1 MYTYLMIVV
10 ILVGVISLIGTII
23 VGKRVN
29 KVSKDYEMED
39 DRTSAQLKRSH
50 EYESQSL
57 KVNLKVLTVIYVVT
71 FLLSIIALIAY
82 IFLR

>member
-10 ILVGVISLIGTII
+10 ILVGVVSLIGTII
-23 VGKRVN
+23 VGKKVN

-50 EYESQSL
+50 EYESHSL

-71 FLLSIIALIAY
+71 FILSIIALIAY

>member
-23 VGKRVN
+23 VGKKVN

-57 KVNLKVLTVIYVVT
+57 KVNLKVLTLIYVVT
-71 FLLSIIALIAY
+71 FILSIIALIAY